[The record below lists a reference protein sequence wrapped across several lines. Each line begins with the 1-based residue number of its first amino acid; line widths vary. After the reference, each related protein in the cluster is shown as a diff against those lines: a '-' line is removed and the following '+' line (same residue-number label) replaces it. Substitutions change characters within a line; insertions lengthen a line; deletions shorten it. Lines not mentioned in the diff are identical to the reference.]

1 MSFLLACSTQK
12 EEKVVVEYPAYEMRT
27 FRVESE
33 GGCANDSSAC
43 ASYEVTYPV
52 FAHLSQAVLDS
63 ITKKMH
69 IALDPGNPGS
79 SSRSFDS
86 MGAEFVKDYEQFH
99 ADFSDSPI
107 GWFFDGEVEVDSMSS
122 TLICLVASSSYY
134 TGGAHGGYSTYF
146 INIDPS
152 DGTKIT
158 LKDRFKEGF
167 EGPLRQVGERLFN
180 EANMPDDSIAS
191 EGFSY
196 EFSDG
201 FALNDNYGFTREG
214 LRFVYNIYEIA
225 PYAAGSQEIVI
236 PYERI
241 KTLLK

>member
-1 MSFLLACSTQK
+1 LSCSTQK
-12 EEKVVVEYPAYEMRT
+12 EEKIGVEHQSYEMRT
-27 FRVESE
+27 FRVEST

-52 FAHLSQAVLDS
+52 FAGLSQPVLDS
-63 ITKKMH
+63 ITRKMY

-86 MGAEFVKDYEQFH
+86 MGAEFIKDYEEFH
-99 ADFSDSPI
+99 ADFSDSPM
-107 GWFFDGEVEVDSMSS
+107 GWYFDGEVEVDSISS
-122 TLICLVASSSYY
+122 TLICLIASNSYY
-134 TGGAHGGYSTYF
+134 TGGAHGGYGTYF
-146 INIDPS
+146 INVDPS
-152 DGTKIT
+152 DGTKVA
-158 LKDRFKEGF
+158 LDDRFRPGF
-167 EGPLRQVGERLFN
+167 EEPLRQIGERLFN
-180 EANMPDDSIAS
+180 EAHMSDDSISS

-196 EFSDG
+196 EFPDG

-241 KTLLK
+241 ETLLK